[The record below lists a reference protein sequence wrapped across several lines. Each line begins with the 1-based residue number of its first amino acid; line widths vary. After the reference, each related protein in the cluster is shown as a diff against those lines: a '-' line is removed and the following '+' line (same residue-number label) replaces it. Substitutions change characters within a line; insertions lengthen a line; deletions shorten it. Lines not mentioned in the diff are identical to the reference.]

1 MALSLIWN
9 QNLIRTTTSPC
20 TVLRQNQNQKQRGFS
35 VSVRARGGEERH
47 NVKRV
52 WRRRKLN
59 RKDER
64 VHWDEG
70 RALFLE
76 EQVNKARESD
86 KHICFDI
93 DMLLLSEENRFDF
106 VNEVIAEAN
115 ELLDKDEDA
124 YGSKKPIYHA
134 LTNRIN
140 GMGYDCPEAYLQP
153 DPYCNKLHSSHHQ
166 PFFI

>member
-1 MALSLIWN
+1 MALSLSWN
-9 QNLIRTTTSPC
+9 QSLVRATTSPC
-20 TVLRQNQNQKQRGFS
+20 TVLRQNQNQRGFS
-35 VSVRARGGEERH
+35 VSVRAQGGEERRKV
-47 NVKRV
+47 NRV

-59 RKDER
+59 RRDER

-76 EQVNKARESD
+76 EQINKARDTD

-93 DMLLLSEENRFDF
+93 DTLLLSEENRFDF
-106 VNEVIAEAN
+106 VNDVIAEAN

-124 YGSKKPIYHA
+124 YGSKKPVYHA

-153 DPYCNKLHSSHHQ
+153 DPFNRRRYEMRDQ
-166 PFFI
+166 IFFF